1 MKVSIVTALFCT
13 FLVTSVSAQS
23 TTGRR
28 LVRAIG
34 EASVSVRPDA
44 ARVTISIVKQATTA
58 DAAASENA
66 TATAAVIAAL
76 RQLLGATADIR
87 TVGYHLTPVYVYP
100 RDNTPPQLTG
110 FTGTNTIQAV
120 ANDTTLAGRIV
131 DTAVTAGASRI
142 DGVSLFLKDEDASR
156 TQALR
161 LASQRARSKADAIAL
176 GLGVRLGAV
185 LMAQEGYSSP
195 ILPVGRIDTGATAVT
210 APTPIEAGTL
220 EVRATV
226 TLDIEIAP

>member
-1 MKVSIVTALFCT
+1 MRILRIALTAALLSFQ
-13 FLVTSVSAQS
+13 VASAQTT

-44 ARVTISIVKQATTA
+44 ARVTISVVKQAST
-58 DAAASENA
+58 AAAAAAENA
-66 TATAAVIAAL
+66 TATAAVIAAV
-76 RQLLGATADIR
+76 RQLLGANADIR

-110 FTGTNTIQAV
+110 FTATNTIQAI
-120 ANDTTLAGRIV
+120 ANDTNLAGQIV
-131 DTAVTAGASRI
+131 DAAVGAGASRI
-142 DGVSLFLKDEDASR
+142 DGVGLFLKDDDTSR
-156 TQALR
+156 SQALR

-185 LMAQEGYSSP
+185 IMAQEGFTST
-195 ILPVGRIDTGATAVT
+195 ILPSGRTEGLAATT

-226 TLDIEIAP
+226 TLDMEIAP